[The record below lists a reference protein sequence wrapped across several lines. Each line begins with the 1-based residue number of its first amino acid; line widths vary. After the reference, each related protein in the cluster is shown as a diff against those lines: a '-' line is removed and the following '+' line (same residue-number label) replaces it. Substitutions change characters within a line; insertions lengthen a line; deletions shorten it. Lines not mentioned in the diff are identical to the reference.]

1 MLFMHVIASTRS
13 DVAGPRRTKRRLD
26 DSIPDIARIGRAF
39 AERRV
44 ALRLT
49 QQTLADLAGVSR
61 SSVQSLEAGSGSVK
75 FGSVV
80 EIADVL
86 GLHIDVST
94 TAG

>member
-1 MLFMHVIASTRS
+1 M
-13 DVAGPRRTKRRLD
+13 
-26 DSIPDIARIGRAF
+26 PDIARIGRVF

-44 ALRLT
+44 ELRLT

-61 SSVQSLEAGSGSVK
+61 SSVQSLERGNGSVK

-94 TAG
+94 AVE

>member
-1 MLFMHVIASTRS
+1 V
-13 DVAGPRRTKRRLD
+13 GPRRRRSHRE
-26 DSIPDIARIGRAF
+26 DSMPEIARIGDSF
-39 AERRV
+39 TERRI

-61 SSVQSLEAGSGSVK
+61 SSVQSLERGSGSIS

-86 GLHIDVST
+86 GMHIDVSAAT
-94 TAG
+94 E

>member
-1 MLFMHVIASTRS
+1 M
-13 DVAGPRRTKRRLD
+13 AGPRRTKPRLEGPM
-26 DSIPDIARIGRAF
+26 PDIARIGRAF

-49 QQTLADLAGVSR
+49 QQTLANLAGVSR
-61 SSVQSLEAGSGSVK
+61 SSVQALERGSGSVK

-80 EIADVL
+80 EIADIL

-94 TAG
+94 TGE